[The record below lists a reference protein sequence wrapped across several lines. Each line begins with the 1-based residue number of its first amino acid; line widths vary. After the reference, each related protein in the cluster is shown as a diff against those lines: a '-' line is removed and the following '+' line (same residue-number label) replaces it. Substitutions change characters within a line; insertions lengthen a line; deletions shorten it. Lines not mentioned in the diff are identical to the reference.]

1 MEERYFPDFDRV
13 PDEAFVTAWREHLQA
28 TGYPDRFE
36 NVSTT
41 KPHNLADVRLLSGE
55 LRVPTLLR
63 EGQSWVPCPLC
74 QPNSPKFQTGR
85 MAWFPHEKTV
95 QFIGHHCAAK
105 HIGEDYRVAEQRF
118 RRERRARNYQKV
130 WRDLQARVPA
140 LTALLHKLSP
150 MVQAIDASKLA
161 LAKESDGFPAFLQSE
176 LTHTGGK
183 VSTLVD
189 TGLMDNRG
197 RRIAERAA
205 LGTVVGLRFLD
216 KARLTPKLR
225 EAQRILGEIQADL
238 PEWSAASDT
247 DALEDLLRIGH
258 RGTSVVNMVSDLLD
272 AVSDSRMFLHAN
284 NLALMERWAAADDSP
299 FDHLSF
305 RRKASWILLD
315 SVSYAGRHRASFR
328 ISDAMFAELPFAG
341 SALAKID
348 LNSIEWSSK

>member
-1 MEERYFPDFDRV
+1 MTEERYFPVWDRV
-13 PDEAFVTAWREHLQA
+13 PDDEFVAAWREHTMA
-28 TGYPDRFE
+28 TGYPELFDR
-36 NVSTT
+36 VSTGR
-41 KPHNLADVRLLSGE
+41 PQNLADVRLLSTE
-55 LRVPTLLR
+55 IKVPTLKR
-63 EGQSWVPCPLC
+63 DGQDWVPCPLC
-74 QPNSPKFQTGR
+74 RPSSPKFQTGR
-85 MAWFPHEKTV
+85 LALFPHEKTV
-95 QFIGHHCAAK
+95 QFIGHNCAAK

-140 LTALLHKLSP
+140 LTELLQRLSP

-161 LAKESDGFPAFLQSE
+161 LAKEADGFPTFLQSE
-176 LTHTGGK
+176 LAHTGGK

-238 PEWSAASDT
+238 PVWSAASDT

-258 RGTSVVNMVSDLLD
+258 RGTSVVNMIRDLLD
-272 AVSDSRMFLHAN
+272 AVSNSRMFLHEN

-328 ISDAMFAELPFAG
+328 ISDAMFAELPFSG

-348 LNSIEWSSK
+348 LNSIE